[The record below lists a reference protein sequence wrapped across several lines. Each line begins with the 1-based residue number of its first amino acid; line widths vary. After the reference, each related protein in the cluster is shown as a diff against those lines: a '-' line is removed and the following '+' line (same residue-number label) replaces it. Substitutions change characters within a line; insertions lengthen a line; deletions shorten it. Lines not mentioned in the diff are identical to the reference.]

1 MSEVRGSGQKC
12 KAATVQEQPRGAT
25 SRPRPGVVA
34 EISNPTPKKRWLHWQ
49 NQKEPIG
56 QPSSPGS
63 KGGPQLCSLEIGRA
77 HV

>member
-34 EISNPTPKKRWLHWQ
+34 EISNPTPKERWLHWLRRAQ
-49 NQKEPIG
+49 RSYSTFKVR
-56 QPSSPGS
+56 
-63 KGGPQLCSLEIGRA
+63 KGA
-77 HV
+77 